1 MAVEFLKLSRHLKL
15 DREVMMAANLTD
27 RFDEDDLTQIGEL
40 VYEGYQADEAS
51 RADWLRRNEAGMNFA
66 LQVSR
71 DKNWPWQGC
80 SNVIFPLI
88 TIAALQFSS
97 RAYANIISGTDV
109 VKCRVP
115 GDDPS
120 GALTARS
127 GRVSKHMSWQVL
139 EQDKAWEEQHDRLFI
154 NDCIVGTAFI
164 KAYFDGKKAHNVS
177 ELVLAKNLILN
188 YYATSVDSC
197 NRKTHRLP
205 PLSRNDI
212 YERVKRGVFR
222 NVLEASWYQASVP
235 PSSAPASAVSAQAQS
250 DDRKGIQPP
259 PPDRDSP
266 WQFLEQHRDLDL
278 DGDGYAEPYIVTI
291 EESSKDVV
299 RIVARWDNEV
309 QIERNANAEIICIN
323 ATEYFTKYGFI
334 PNPDGGIYDIG
345 FGVLL
350 GPLNESV
357 NTSINQLLD
366 AGTMQNSL
374 GGFLGRGA
382 KIRGGQY
389 SMAPWEWVRV
399 DSTGDDLRKNIVP
412 YPDRQPSAVL
422 FNLLSLL
429 IDYTNRVSAT
439 TEMMVGKTPGQNT
452 PAETSR
458 NALEQGMQVFTTI
471 FRRMWRSMKDEF
483 QKLFRLNA
491 IYLPDSFTF
500 GEGQGARKEDYLA
513 SPDLIVP
520 AADPNVAS
528 FQMKFFKAQS
538 IREASQ
544 QVPGYDIDYV
554 EREFLRAMGVEA
566 IDKYFPG
573 SGKVPPPPNPKI
585 AVAQMQMQIKQMQLK
600 QEQLQFVADLMEQ
613 KRLNTAKIIDL
624 QAKAASAMAG
634 IDERQAAM
642 QLNFLQMAI
651 DAIQANNQAI
661 TDRISA
667 LGSLQQSGDSESEG
681 EGETGGN
688 VNGGQRALPAP
699 GAAGGIGAGI
709 PAMEA
714 GPGDEGTIPADEAME
729 GSPEGA
735 MG

>member
-1 MAVEFLKLSRHLKL
+1 MATEFLKLSKHIVLNTT
-15 DREVMMAANLTD
+15 VMKAANLTD
-27 RFDEDDLTQIGEL
+27 NFDDEDLTAIGGL

-51 RADWLRRNEAGMNFA
+51 RADWLRRNEAGMDFA
-66 LQVSR
+66 LQVVK

-80 SNVIFPLI
+80 SNIIFPLI

-97 RAYANIISGTDV
+97 RAYANIISGTDI

-115 GDDPS
+115 GEDPT
-120 GALTARS
+120 GALTARAI
-127 GRVSKHMSWQVL
+127 RISKHMSWQVL
-139 EQDKAWEEQHDRLFI
+139 EQDEPWEEQHDRLFI
-154 NDCIVGTAFI
+154 NDCIVGTAFT
-164 KAYFDGKKAHNVS
+164 KSYFDGKKAHNVS
-177 ELVLAKNLILN
+177 ELVTAKDLVLN
-188 YYATSVDSC
+188 YYAKSVDDC
-197 NRKTHRLP
+197 QRKTHRLP

-235 PSSAPASAVSAQAQS
+235 PATTPASVVSAQAMKDNRQGS
-250 DDRKGIQPP
+250 HPP
-259 PPDRDSP
+259 PPDRDTP
-266 WQFLEQHRDLDL
+266 FQFLEQHRDLDL

-291 EESSKDVV
+291 EETSRDVV
-299 RIVARWDNEV
+299 RIVARWDNES
-309 QIERNANAEIICIN
+309 QIEKTVDGDIICIN

-334 PNPDGGIYDIG
+334 PSPDGGIYDIG

-350 GPLNESV
+350 GPLNEGV
-357 NTSINQLLD
+357 NTAINQLFD
-366 AGTMQNSL
+366 SGTMQNSI

-471 FRRMWRSMKDEF
+471 FRRIWRSMKAEF
-483 QKLFRLNA
+483 KKLFKLNA
-491 IYLPDSFTF
+491 VYLPQNFTF
-500 GEGQGARKEDYLA
+500 GEGQGARKEDYL
-513 SPDLIVP
+513 SPADAIVP
-520 AADPNVAS
+520 AADPNVTS
-528 FQMKFFKAQS
+528 FQIKFFKAQS

-544 QVPGYDIDYV
+544 QVSGYDIDYV
-554 EREFLRAMGVEA
+554 EREFLRAMQVEA
-566 IDKYFPG
+566 IDRYFPG

-585 AVAQMQMQIKQMQLK
+585 AVAQMQLKIKEVQLK
-600 QEQLQFVADLMEQ
+600 QQQLEFVHSLMEE
-613 KRLNTAKIIDL
+613 KRLNTAKIIHL
-624 QAKAASAMAG
+624 QAQAAAAMAG
-634 IDERQAAM
+634 IDASRAATQLSFLQAAM
-642 QLNFLQMAI
+642 DTIMAH
-651 DAIQANNQAI
+651 NQAI

-667 LGSLQQSGDSESEG
+667 LSGMNEDEG
-681 EGETGGN
+681 ESTGGN
-688 VNGGQRALPAP
+688 EGGTGTGTEQQRALPAP
-699 GAAGGIGAGI
+699 IGGDAGGIPG
-709 PAMEA
+709 MEG
-714 GPGDEGTIPADEAME
+714 GPGDEGSIPTDAALE
-729 GSPEGA
+729 GEPEGA
-735 MG
+735 ME